1 MVKASLKATADNL
14 FRLQVPAGKDYTVV
28 RLNGKKFAANLDGNR
43 CVVAYL
49 KKGDVIELK

>member
-1 MVKASLKATADNL
+1 MSMAYIL
-14 FRLQVPAGKDYTVV
+14 FRLQVPEGKDYAI
-28 RLNGKKFAANLDGNR
+28 RLNGKKWVSNLDGDR

>member
-1 MVKASLKATADNL
+1 MKASLKATADNL
-14 FRLQVPAGKDYTVV
+14 FRLQVPEGKDYAI
-28 RLNGKKFAANLDGNR
+28 RLNGKKWVPNLDGDR